1 MKKLISILTLALAI
15 ICFISTES
23 PKSDSNATTK
33 KIGLYTIQQNHYDPG
48 Y

>member
-23 PKSDSNATTK
+23 PKSDSNAASK
-33 KIGLYTIQQNHYDPG
+33 KIELYSIQKNHYDPG